1 MNNNRLSYPEKQ
13 PVTHI
18 VIVTHIPTFRGGIT
32 VVRKRFKTINHYLQY
47 ISGIT
52 LVALMFLTVAD
63 VIMRSFLNQPISG
76 SYELTCLV
84 LTFIVFFGVGNAQHF
99 KEHVVIDVLYDRLP
113 LKGRRLISFLSSLIY
128 LAITVVM
135 FWVVFKYGR
144 LLINTN
150 ATTAIMKIPHWP
162 VVLIASV
169 GLIGYILSIV
179 SDLVFLKEGGVL
191 SNDAD

>member
-1 MNNNRLSYPEKQ
+1 MC
-13 PVTHI
+13 
-18 VIVTHIPTFRGGIT
+18 
-32 VVRKRFKTINHYLQY
+32 
-47 ISGIT
+47 
-52 LVALMFLTVAD
+52 LTVAD
-63 VIMRSFLNQPISG
+63 VIMRNFLNQPISG

-113 LKGRRLISFLSSLIY
+113 LKGRRFISFLSSLIY
-128 LAITVVM
+128 LAITIVM

-144 LLINTN
+144 LLISTN

-162 VVLIASV
+162 VVFIASV
-169 GLIGYILSIV
+169 GLIGYILSII